1 MNKII
6 ASLLVGLIMGTIITC
21 AYAVK
26 QYNNREIMSDFSSDS
41 IPILNNIIEDMRNN
55 IKDLDHRAAN
65 LEQRIGEIR

>member
-1 MNKII
+1 
-6 ASLLVGLIMGTIITC
+6 
-21 AYAVK
+21 
-26 QYNNREIMSDFSSDS
+26 MSDFSSDS